1 MKENLNSAWKEPE
14 SLPPSV
20 VLMFILPDSHPKTAE
35 SCCSVLASP
44 SVCVCVFF
52 FLNSPIA
59 ACTRLA
65 GTSVRASPL
74 LCSIFDFASP
84 ISQGSRAERLAA
96 AQSVSGICGQQQQR
110 RAR

>member
-44 SVCVCVFF
+44 SVCVFFF

-65 GTSVRASPL
+65 GTSVRASTL

-84 ISQGSRAERLAA
+84 ISQGSLAERLATG
-96 AQSVSGICGQQQQR
+96 QSVSGICGQQQR